1 MTHFSFS
8 KSFLTL
14 SLTGLSLSSAWALN
28 IKDVPIQH
36 VTVYPN
42 GALIERQVPVRA
54 GEKLIT
60 LEGLPA
66 IFDIAALKVQ
76 SQNIDVTAVTHLDSA
91 LNKPSGR
98 ESAQL
103 KQHIKQLEQQIAKL
117 SAQIQAAELQNK
129 FLGAA
134 CKWIPGGRLPD
145 EDIEAVIDS
154 SHLKSHQD
162 LVVSPI
168 KFKEYFNYEFH

>member
-66 IFDIAALKVQ
+66 NFDIAALKVQ
-76 SQNIDVTAVTHLDSA
+76 RA
-91 LNKPSGR
+91 LLHKP
-98 ESAQL
+98 
-103 KQHIKQLEQQIAKL
+103 I
-117 SAQIQAAELQNK
+117 
-129 FLGAA
+129 
-134 CKWIPGGRLPD
+134 CKGFFS
-145 EDIEAVIDS
+145 DII
-154 SHLKSHQD
+154 
-162 LVVSPI
+162 
-168 KFKEYFNYEFH
+168 FK